1 MCGQIA
7 YDWKTMPRLRLCGA
21 TNTRAGTEATT
32 RPRSAISPASGC
44 SSPATRRRVVV
55 LPQPLGPSSVKSSPR
70 STSSEAPSRART
82 APKTLVT
89 PSRRRTVT
97 APPSALPELSRRQ
110 ARAFHA
116 RLDLRPR
123 DLRVAAARPEAAAR
137 PRHHVLAPDEPRVLH
152 EALGHQ
158 LGVLD
163 EVAGVAD
170 DAGDEDLAGGE
181 LDVFPHAPLVVVARV
196 RRLDG
201 VALRA
206 HGQDQV
212 HELAQRE
219 VVLVRA
225 VGAAPAHVEAHALPR
240 NVAQRVIERLDPQR
254 GEPPVVGPAHRRMY
268 LPGVRQ
274 VGV

>member
-21 TNTRAGTEATT
+21 TKTRRGTEATT

-70 STSSEAPSRART
+70 STSSEAPSRACT

-89 PSRRRTVT
+89 PSMRRTVT

-110 ARAFHA
+110 ARAFHE
-116 RLDLRPR
+116 RLELRPR
-123 DLRVAAARPEAAAR
+123 DLRMADARPEAAVR
-137 PRHHVLAPDEPRVLH
+137 PRHHVLAPDDPRVLH
-152 EALGHQ
+152 EALGHE

-163 EVAGVAD
+163 EIAGVAD

-181 LDVFPHAPLVVVARV
+181 LDVFPHAPLAGGARV

-201 VALRA
+201 IALPA
-206 HGQDQV
+206 HGGDQG
-212 HELAQRE
+212 HRLAH
-219 VVLVRA
+219 
-225 VGAAPAHVEAHALPR
+225 G
-240 NVAQRVIERLDPQR
+240 
-254 GEPPVVGPAHRRMY
+254 G
-268 LPGVRQ
+268 
-274 VGV
+274 